1 VDGFTNQG
9 IYLLLI
15 ANKML
20 EFMAGTGV
28 ATVTVSV
35 LVALGSSPHHP
46 IYKSAR
52 GTSIVIIY
60 LFVLKLIKP
69 RPGCDHHF
77 GKIAGPP
84 GLTLYYPLR

>member
-1 VDGFTNQG
+1 MDGFTKKG

-15 ANKML
+15 ANMML
-20 EFMAGTGV
+20 AFMAGTGV
-28 ATVTVSV
+28 ATVTVVV
-35 LVALGSSPHHP
+35 LVSLGSSPHHP

-52 GTSIVIIY
+52 GTGIVIIY

-69 RPGCDHHF
+69 RPSCDHHF

-84 GLTLYYPLR
+84 GLTLH